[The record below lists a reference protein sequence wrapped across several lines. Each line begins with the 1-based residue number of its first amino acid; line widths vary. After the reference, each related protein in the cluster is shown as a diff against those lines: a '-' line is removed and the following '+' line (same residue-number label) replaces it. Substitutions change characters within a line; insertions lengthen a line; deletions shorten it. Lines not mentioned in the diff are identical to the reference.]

1 MLIRPSWKD
10 EEKNKWLDNH
20 TFNIY
25 PCLYDGHR
33 SDYPWKQHPT
43 NLNNQNN

>member
-10 EEKNKWLDNH
+10 EQKDKWLDNH

-33 SDYPWKQHPT
+33 SDHPWEQHSI